1 MKKNIIYAAVL
12 SALLSGCGGS
22 DDNKGDTSSYL
33 DYLLSGS
40 NAVRPSALA
49 ARASDGTLKFST
61 ETADLSNPVS
71 ALSTLDGWSTTQAIQ
86 IVPVTASGITVKAP
100 TAAEFGASVAP
111 LYLLE
116 LAFDSTALRPSGVKK
131 VLNYGVDFVVA
142 ESTGK
147 LNLVP
152 LKPLNPSSYY
162 MIVATDTLKDSD
174 GNPVKMGSDYS
185 NNKSSPGSNAQE
197 QSINGLITLQEGLFK
212 AATGITS
219 DHVIFSD
226 WFGTQSGADV
236 LLAVKGAAASVLSQ
250 GLDAAKV
257 WKHDAL
263 GNTSLPG
270 TYSIASLDGGTLFL
284 TKLDTEKFLPQE
296 QKDAIAA
303 AVDANPL
310 LKGLAG
316 QTLVYTGAVKLPYF
330 LSSPTTVGA
339 RAGTWDKAKTQ
350 SWHGA
355 IPSLYAIA
363 NALKAS
369 DSEVIGG
376 LVGAGVDP
384 ALLGALIT
392 DPTRQAELLT
402 EASKLI
408 GVTLTSGGKALD
420 PEMNIGRFNPLPKL
434 EEVQSVPMRIFAAT
448 NDLKTITDVIIY
460 QHGVTSVKENAY
472 ALALGQ
478 IGAGAKAKKNVA
490 VVVIDH
496 PLHGERGFAL
506 TGSMDSVTTSENPTP
521 YLNLSYL
528 TVARDNLRQS
538 VADLLGLRL
547 AVGVANA
554 KGLVANG
561 QATRLGGAG
570 LKVHFLGHSLGAI
583 SGANL
588 LAVANQPMGNTA
600 DALFQFTSGGLAMPG
615 GGIAPLL
622 LNSPTFGPTIKMGV
636 LTGGSPEL
644 KAAFTAY
651 APNCK
656 TAVANCFINEFL
668 PSLDATTQA
677 SATGTL
683 QSYVFAAQSVLDS
696 ADPINLASGIKADF
710 PLFATEVVGDGALS
724 LPDQMIPN
732 SVASAPLAGTE
743 PLFRVM
749 GLQSLTATG
758 PGLVP
763 ASHNAARFVAGGHS
777 SLLAPDGNDDLALVT
792 SEMQTQF
799 GSFFASGGAAVVVT
813 DASLLKQ

>member
-1 MKKNIIYAAVL
+1 MKKNLIYAAVL

-86 IVPVTASGITVKAP
+86 VVPVTASGISIKAP
-100 TAAEFGASVAP
+100 AAAEFAASIAP

-116 LAFDSTALRPSGVKK
+116 LEFDSAALRPSGVKK
-131 VLNYGVDFVVA
+131 QLTYGVDFVVA
-142 ESTGK
+142 EAGGK

-162 MIVATDTLKDSD
+162 MIVATDTLKDSN
-174 GNPVKMGSDYS
+174 GNAVRAGSDYS
-185 NNKSSPGSNAQE
+185 NYKSNPGSSAQD
-197 QSINGLITLQEGLFK
+197 QTINGLITLQEGLFK

-236 LLAVKGAAASVLSQ
+236 LVAVKGAAASVLKSPT
-250 GLDAAKV
+250 LDAAAL
-257 WKHDAL
+257 WKQDAL
-263 GNTSLPG
+263 GHTSLPG
-270 TYSIASLDGGTLFL
+270 TYTIASLDAGTAFL
-284 TKLDTEKFLPQE
+284 TKLEAEQFLLQE

-303 AVDANPL
+303 AFGSGTPL
-310 LKGLAG
+310 HNLALG
-316 QTLVYTGAVKLPYF
+316 TTVYTGAVKLPYF
-330 LSSPTTVGA
+330 LSSPA
-339 RAGTWDKAKTQ
+339 SAGSWDKARTQ

-363 NALKAS
+363 NALKAG

-384 ALLGALIT
+384 ALLGTLIA
-392 DPTRQAELLT
+392 DPTRQAELLA

-434 EEVQSVPMRIFAAT
+434 EEVQSVPMRIFAAAP
-448 NDLKTITDVIIY
+448 LSAITDVIIY

-478 IGAGAKAKKNVA
+478 IGAGAKASKNVA

-506 TGSMDSVTTSENPTP
+506 TGGLDSVTTSDNPTP

-528 TVARDNLRQS
+528 TVARDNLKQS

-547 AVGVANA
+547 AVGLANA
-554 KGLVANG
+554 KGVIG
-561 QATRLGGAG
+561 TAG
-570 LKVHFLGHSLGAI
+570 SLKVHFLGHSLGAI

-588 LAVANQPMGNTA
+588 LAVANQSLGNPTA
-600 DALFQFTSGGLAMPG
+600 DALFKFTTGGLAMPG

-622 LNSPTFGPTIKMGV
+622 LNSPTFGPTIQMSV

-644 KAAFTAY
+644 KTAFTAY
-651 APNCK
+651 APTCK
-656 TAVANCFINEFL
+656 SAVASCFVNEFL
-668 PSLDATTQA
+668 PSLDGTTQA
-677 SATGTL
+677 SAASTL

-710 PLFATEVVGDGALS
+710 PLFATEIVGDGALS
-724 LPDQMIPN
+724 LPDQVIPN

-743 PLFRVM
+743 PLFKVM
-749 GLQSLTATG
+749 GLKSLTATG

-763 ASHNAARFVAGGHS
+763 VSHHAGRFVAGGHS
-777 SLLAPDGNDDLALVT
+777 SLLAPDENFDPTGAVT

-799 GSFFASGGAAVVVT
+799 GSFFASGGAAVAVT